1 MAKTK
6 RVGLS
11 TSNTVQRL
19 KISRRSKRH
28 ASQQTAPSV
37 LNEKLGIASDFL
49 DAIHEHLNNSAMERI
64 TWIVIWLIVV
74 AIVVDLG
81 EVVARLIFHAA
92 LDNAPTLKVAPSI
105 SKEEVLYT
113 LDRMASS

>member
-1 MAKTK
+1 
-6 RVGLS
+6 
-11 TSNTVQRL
+11 
-19 KISRRSKRH
+19 
-28 ASQQTAPSV
+28 
-37 LNEKLGIASDFL
+37 
-49 DAIHEHLNNSAMERI
+49 MERI
-64 TWIVIWLIVV
+64 TWIVIWLIAV

-92 LDNAPTLKVAPSI
+92 LDNTPTLFKVAPSI